1 MSEPTY
7 KGFDR
12 NFLLGIIGWESN
24 TGGEI
29 ILNEMI
35 DHSRW
40 SVHHRLIF
48 KFEDKYWETSYS
60 VGATESQDESPWE
73 YDDDVIKC
81 KQVEPKAVQTIQYV
95 PVTRED

>member
-1 MSEPTY
+1 MSEPIY
-7 KGFDR
+7 KGFKKE
-12 NFLLGIIGWESN
+12 FLREEVLWGSVEVV
-24 TGGEI
+24 
-29 ILNEMI
+29 LDEMV

-60 VGATESQDESPWE
+60 VGATESQYESPWE

-81 KQVEPKAVQTIQYV
+81 KQVEPKAVQKIEYV
-95 PVTRED
+95 PVRRSD